1 MKRSIRNVLT
11 GSAVSLALALP
22 VAAFCQ
28 IGEAPTEP
36 HQKPQTPIPQSHPTA
51 QGRMDAQQMVR
62 GTVALTRSL
71 DARKDQDGSR
81 FEAKL
86 TRTVHLKN
94 GKTLDKG
101 TSLVGTVEND
111 DMQVAGK
118 SKLAVRFTEAKLT
131 NGETIPIKATIVEVY
146 PPAGLDSAG
155 EPIPDES
162 SPSYGMDDRTNEW
175 NSRQLDVDQIG
186 ALKNVDL
193 HSKLASQNSG
203 VFVSTKSDDVKLMK
217 GSRLELALEENG
229 NGQQAENR

>member
-1 MKRSIRNVLT
+1 MKLSIRKVLT
-11 GSAVSLALALP
+11 GSAVSLALAFP
-22 VAAFCQ
+22 VLAVCQ
-28 IGEAPTEP
+28 IGEAPTQP
-36 HQKPQTPIPQSHPTA
+36 QQKPQTPIPQSHPTA
-51 QGRMDAQQMVR
+51 QGRIDAQEMVR
-62 GTVALTRSL
+62 GTVALDRAL
-71 DARKDQDGSR
+71 DARKDHDGSR
-81 FEAKL
+81 FQAKL
-86 TRTVHLKN
+86 THTVHLKS

-101 TSLVGTVEND
+101 TTLVGKVETD

-118 SKLAVRFTEAKLT
+118 SKLAVRFTEAKLG
-131 NGETIPIKATIVEVY
+131 NGETIPIKATIVELY
-146 PPAGLDSAG
+146 PPTGLDAAG

-203 VFVSTKSDDVKLMK
+203 VFVSTKTDDVKLMK
-217 GSRLELALEENG
+217 GSRLELALAEKG